1 MKKYGLN
8 SAEYIKCLF
17 IDFLLSKGE
26 VQIIGNEFMYGIKRK
41 VVDLVVLKNDKI
53 IAVEIKS
60 DSDNLKRLEEQ
71 ILEYKK
77 IFDYVLIVATEKHIN
92 KICEVTS
99 SSIGVYVIKNNLVI
113 NKIHSPHIQRNKDKT
128 EMLYSINAKYLCKLN
143 HYNLRKYNAD
153 VFVVVAFGQL
163 LPKSIIDMPRLGCI
177 NVHASLLPKYRG
189 ASPIQWAVIDGC
201 EYSGVTTMKM
211 DEGLDTGDI
220 LLVDKVKLDKKETG
234 GSLFD
239 RLSIVGAKLL
249 IKTLEGLETGSIIP
263 EKQNEAESSYVKM
276 LKKSMGEL
284 DFTKSARQIECLIR
298 GLNPWPSA
306 FTHLNGKMLKI
317 WDADVVNDS
326 DDIINNNNVSKEC
339 EAGTVCYVDKKTF
352 IIKCGKDYL
361 KVNEL
366 QLEGKKR
373 MSTDAFLLGSHV
385 EEGTALG

>member
-1 MKKYGLN
+1 MGTPDFAVGTLKEL
-8 SAEYIKCLF
+8 
-17 IDFLLSKGE
+17 IDNQYDVVAVVTQPDKPKGRSKE
-26 VQIIGNEFMYGIKRK
+26 
-41 VVDLVVLKNDKI
+41 LVFSPVKEE
-53 IAVEIKS
+53 AV
-60 DSDNLKRLEEQ
+60 
-71 ILEYKK
+71 
-77 IFDYVLIVATEKHIN
+77 
-92 KICEVTS
+92 
-99 SSIGVYVIKNNLVI
+99 KNN
-113 NKIHSPHIQRNKDKT
+113 IQVLQPERARD
-128 EMLYSINAKYLCKLN
+128 EAFVEE
-143 HYNLRKYNAD
+143 LRKYNAD
-153 VFVVVAFGQL
+153 
-163 LPKSIIDMPRLGCI
+163 
-177 NVHASLLPKYRG
+177 PKYRG

-317 WDADVVNDS
+317 WDADVVTDS